1 MKNKNARLVTAVVS
15 CFVVVIP
22 ALAHHA
28 FEAEFDD
35 HKNISVTGVLT
46 KVDWVNPH
54 VYVYLDAKDE
64 SGKVV
69 NYGFESVPPLMLRK
83 GGLERS
89 MLVVGQ
95 TYTIDGYAAKDG
107 TKSLGWLKTLHFP
120 DGHAIDILR
129 DETKDSG
136 K

>member
-1 MKNKNARLVTAVVS
+1 MTSRNIRILVAAFSSLVAA
-15 CFVVVIP
+15 IP

-35 HKNISVTGVLT
+35 AKNFSVTGVLT
-46 KVDWVNPH
+46 KIDWVNPH
-54 VYVYLDAKDE
+54 VYVYLDVKDQT
-64 SGKVV
+64 GKVV
-69 NYGFESVPPLMLRK
+69 NYAFESVPPLMLRK

-89 MLVVGQ
+89 TLVVGQ
-95 TYTIDGYAAKDG
+95 TYSIDAYAAKDG
-107 TKSLGWLKTLHFP
+107 SKSLGWLKTLHFP

-129 DETKDSG
+129 DEKKDAA